1 MNMDKEK
8 HKQLLYY
15 ILNKTEEE
23 INELANSGMFNEII
37 KGYCILAMERA
48 GYTNEDI
55 KELDFNSLFD
65 ETLAGEARAAVKK
78 LV

>member
-1 MNMDKEK
+1 MDQEK

-37 KGYCILAMERA
+37 KGYCILAMKRA

-55 KELDFNSLFD
+55 KKLDFNSLFD
-65 ETLAGEARAAVKK
+65 EILASEARSKAKE
-78 LV
+78 

>member
-1 MNMDKEK
+1 MDQEK

-65 ETLAGEARAAVKK
+65 ETLAGEARVAVKK
-78 LV
+78 LG